1 MRKSQVDPT
10 QPMQIDEGFEG
21 TLIARTILK
30 LVTAIPAT
38 TEISTGASGR
48 ARAEELVRAA
58 AGKAAAVS
66 GAMALPAGPL
76 GLAFMIPDLLA
87 VWRLQAQLVAD
98 VAGAFGRSGSVTR
111 EHMLYCLFRHA
122 SAQLCRG
129 LVDQVGER
137 LSIRRAPLRLLR
149 ALAHKLGMRL
159 GKRWMAKGLARWLP
173 VVGALGVAG
182 YAYYDTSRVGRTSIE
197 LFALDPSSDP

>member
-1 MRKSQVDPT
+1 MRNVPDRT
-10 QPMQIDEGFEG
+10 DEGSEG
-21 TLIARTILK
+21 TRIARTILK
-30 LVTAIPAT
+30 LVTAIPVT
-38 TEISTGASGR
+38 TEISTGAAPAR

-87 VWRLQAQLVAD
+87 VWRLQAQLVVD

-122 SAQLCRG
+122 SAQLLRG

-159 GKRWMAKGLARWLP
+159 ARRWMAKGLARWLP

-197 LFALDPSSDP
+197 LFELAASSDP